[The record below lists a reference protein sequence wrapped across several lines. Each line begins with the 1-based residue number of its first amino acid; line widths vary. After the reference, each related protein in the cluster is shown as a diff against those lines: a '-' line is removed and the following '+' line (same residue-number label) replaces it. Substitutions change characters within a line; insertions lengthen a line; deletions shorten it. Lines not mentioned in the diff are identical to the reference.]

1 DQAQHED
8 VTRVT
13 TFVRSS
19 MTRPVV
25 TFVTCRDPVRV
36 GDLASVPK
44 LVLSALDDAAI
55 AEIVRSYAPSVSDKT
70 AGAAMVN
77 TGGVPAKVHR
87 SASEWAFA
95 RAGRRIDRAV
105 ADSAEPRR
113 TLEALR
119 EEVITGALELA
130 HVRAQARSLRPA
142 ARKPGCP
149 YPGLAGFGPGD
160 MELFFGRER
169 LVAQVLARLSEA
181 PLLALVGDAGTGKT
195 SLLRAGVL
203 PAITAGVLPDSSRWR
218 QIVVTPATMMPQA

>member
-1 DQAQHED
+1 AVIDRDPRLFGVPLQPTAVPSALAVTVPPCLGREQEIDWLCAAMDLAATRRAQARLVVGSPGMGKSRIIAEVAQRAAERGAVIRYWRADARGLESHVAEPDRLSVVIVEDLDQAQHED

-70 AGAAMVN
+70 AVSAMVN

-105 ADSAEPRR
+105 
-113 TLEALR
+113 
-119 EEVITGALELA
+119 
-130 HVRAQARSLRPA
+130 
-142 ARKPGCP
+142 
-149 YPGLAGFGPGD
+149 
-160 MELFFGRER
+160 
-169 LVAQVLARLSEA
+169 
-181 PLLALVGDAGTGKT
+181 
-195 SLLRAGVL
+195 
-203 PAITAGVLPDSSRWR
+203 
-218 QIVVTPATMMPQA
+218 